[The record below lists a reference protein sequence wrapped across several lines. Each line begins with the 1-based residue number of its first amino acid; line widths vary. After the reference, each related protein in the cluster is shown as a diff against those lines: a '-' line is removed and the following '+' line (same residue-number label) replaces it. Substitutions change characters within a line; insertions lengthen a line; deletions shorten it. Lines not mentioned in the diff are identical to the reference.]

1 MSLLKEMHMA
11 ESDNRTTF
19 DCRMYG
25 ALLRHKRMEVG
36 YRKADDFVADLKE
49 IGYFISRAAL
59 YRVERGE
66 QEPPIGFIAASNL
79 VLFGSIR
86 SVELIEPCVPQG
98 WCEPPSSDEVMRVL
112 KKNGA
117 LSRLVRADD
126 KDTAARAAAYE
137 MALDGLNAYDF
148 NVFVNAHSTDDEL
161 YMSVAIG
168 ADECS
173 ESGWVDC
180 ESYEVNASEDI
191 ERAVINFLKTY
202 GYELPGTEVVKLVDY
217 AYRKVGPVLAEYEK
231 HWAEN

>member
-1 MSLLKEMHMA
+1 MA
-11 ESDNRTTF
+11 EGDSRTTF

-36 YRKADDFVADLKE
+36 YRKADDFVADLGE
-49 IGYFISRAAL
+49 IGYSISRAAL

-79 VLFGSIR
+79 VLFGAIG

-98 WCEPPSSDEVMRVL
+98 WCEPSSSDEVMRVL

-117 LSRLVRADD
+117 LSRLVQADD
-126 KDTAARAAAYE
+126 KNTAVRAKAYE

-148 NVFVNAHSTDDEL
+148 NVFVNARSTDDEL
-161 YMSVAIG
+161 YMSVSIG
-168 ADECS
+168 PDEFIDD
-173 ESGWVDC
+173 GWADC
-180 ESYEVNASEDI
+180 ESYEVNDREDI
-191 ERAVINFLKTY
+191 ERAVINFLKTC